1 MGHAGGVPSQGL
13 PAAVTVAREATLQ
26 RQNQW
31 AVAVALR
38 LVVGLADGLDHG
50 FSFAVEDGQLACRG
64 VVAVLHARG
73 AGALVLPKGPHHRRI
88 HDAVA
93 ADLRDLLPGHAAGA
107 QDARHVAGHVHHGGL
122 HAHVAGP
129 AVQDQRNAS
138 VHVLEH
144 VGGGGGAGPSGAVAA
159 GRGDGTA
166 CRTDQRPRNRMGR
179 HAHGHGVQPAGGAQG
194 HAVGLREDQRQRP
207 RPVRGHQRAGGGG
220 GLHGDERPQLLH
232 VVDVHDQRIVAG
244 AALRLE
250 DGGHGLRVQRVR
262 AQPVHR
268 LGGDAHQPALADQ
281 LCGLTNGSIVRLQ
294 YAGVQGNRLLQI
306 SFRSPAG
313 RSARRGSAR
322 R

>member
-1 MGHAGGVPSQGL
+1 M
-13 PAAVTVAREATLQ
+13 
-26 RQNQW
+26 
-31 AVAVALR
+31 
-38 LVVGLADGLDHG
+38 
-50 FSFAVEDGQLACRG
+50 EDGQLARGG

-73 AGALVLPKGPHHRRI
+73 AGALVLPKGTHHGGI
-88 HDAVA
+88 HNAVA
-93 ADLRDLLPGHAAGA
+93 ADGCDLLPGDSAGT

-129 AVQDQRNAS
+129 AVQNQRDAA
-138 VHVLEH
+138 VHVLKH
-144 VGGGGGAGPSGAVAA
+144 VGGGGGAGPPGAVAA
-159 GRGDGTA
+159 GGGDGTA
-166 CRTDQRPRNRMGR
+166 CRADQRPRNRMGR
-179 HAHGHGVQPAGGAQG
+179 HAHGHGVQSAGGAQG

-207 RPVRGHQRAGGGG
+207 RPVRDHQRAGGGG
-220 GLHGDERPQLLH
+220 ELHRDQRPQFLH
-232 VVDVHDQRIVAG
+232 VIDVHDQRIVAG

-268 LGGDAHQPALADQ
+268 FGGDAHQLALTDQ
-281 LCGLTNGSIVRLQ
+281 LCGLTNGGVVRLQ